1 MESDNK
7 LLFRRNP
14 YFSDQFIAIHP
25 DVSGKDLGKLLF
37 IYETSNS
44 LVIDYINEI
53 DVGNANS
60 GLCFFDT
67 ARVEF
72 GFPIRSI
79 KSHKNSLFAAA
90 SNQTI
95 RLYSIEKESVDEVFE
110 CVSPVEDYFSSF
122 DVSPYEKQ
130 VCAIQKHDRKLTFF
144 NEDSR

>member
-1 MESDNK
+1 M
-7 LLFRRNP
+7 
-14 YFSDQFIAIHP
+14 
-25 DVSGKDLGKLLF
+25 SGKDLGKLLF

-122 DVSPYEKQ
+122 DVSPIWEAGMCNSETWPEADFLQRRLQ
-130 VCAIQKHDRKLTFF
+130 VKDKWSCFLLNLF
-144 NEDSR
+144 